1 MRQGNGGRV
10 RAKIGL
16 WDEISLTAGWEEQK
30 QLIVKNSGKSL
41 CKKLFST
48 KTNHSFCYVIEDQTT
63 RERVVAVEGQKL
75 VCGMKFPISSIDYKK
90 W

>member
-1 MRQGNGGRV
+1 MRRGNCGRV

-16 WDEISLTAGWEEQK
+16 WDEISLIAGWEEQK
-30 QLIVKNSGKSL
+30 QLIVKIVVKISVKKYFQQTLTTLFAMSL
-41 CKKLFST
+41 RIK
-48 KTNHSFCYVIEDQTT
+48 Q

>member
-1 MRQGNGGRV
+1 MRRGNGGRV

-16 WDEISLTAGWEEQK
+16 WDEISLIAGWEEQK

-48 KTNHSFCYVIEDQTT
+48 KTNHSFCYAVEDQTT
-63 RERVVAVEGQKL
+63 RESGGSGGATIGLWDE
-75 VCGMKFPISSIDYKK
+75 ISHIFN
-90 W
+90 